1 MKTHDSSALLWSC
14 VLRVILMHPSRS
26 KQIPLPPPS
35 EHTSLSLVVNAS
47 SLKSKSARFHSLLP
61 QRTLEASPP
70 PAYLPPMHP
79 YCNERIHANISNCCR
94 VLPKGYCEAGPP
106 PAYLPPM
113 HPYCDERIHAN
124 ISNCCHVLPKG
135 YCEAGPPPAYLLPMH
150 PYCNERIHANISN
163 CCHVFP
169 KGYCG
174 AGPPPPPPA
183 NPQLANLYLP

>member
-1 MKTHDSSALLWSC
+1 MVLLSPILSASSRCRAGGFFYLQTLSHPIPTCMKTHDSSALLWSC

-79 YCNERIHANISNCCR
+79 YCNERIHANISNCC
-94 VLPKGYCEAGPP
+94 
-106 PAYLPPM
+106 
-113 HPYCDERIHAN
+113 
-124 ISNCCHVLPKG
+124 
-135 YCEAGPPPAYLLPMH
+135 
-150 PYCNERIHANISN
+150 
-163 CCHVFP
+163 HVFP

-183 NPQLANLYLP
+183 NPQPANLYLVQ